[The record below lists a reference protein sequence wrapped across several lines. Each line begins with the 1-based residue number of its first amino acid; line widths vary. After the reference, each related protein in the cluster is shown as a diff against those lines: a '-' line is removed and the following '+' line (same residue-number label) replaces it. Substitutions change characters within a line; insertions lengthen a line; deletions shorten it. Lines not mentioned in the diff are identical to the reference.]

1 MTCPSALKSN
11 THLANER
18 HRLDCKRLF
27 PMLLKSGG
35 AANLELSVIHDL
47 LREVSCLVPKQMFK
61 NSVLTNLL
69 QLEVLFL
76 DGGLFH

>member
-1 MTCPSALKSN
+1 MPCPSALKSN

-27 PMLLKSGG
+27 PMLLESGR
-35 AANLELSVIHDL
+35 AANLELSVMHDL
-47 LREVSCLVPKQMFK
+47 LREVSCLVPRLMFK
-61 NSVLTNLL
+61 SSVLTNFL
-69 QLEVLFL
+69 QLEMLFL